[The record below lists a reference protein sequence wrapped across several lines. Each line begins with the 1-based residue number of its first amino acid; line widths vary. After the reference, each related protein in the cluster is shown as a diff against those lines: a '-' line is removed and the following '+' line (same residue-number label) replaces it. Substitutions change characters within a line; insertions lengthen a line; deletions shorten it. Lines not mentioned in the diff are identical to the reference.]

1 MASNSNS
8 NYKAKAG
15 SLKSPQTKKTTST
28 QKQASTQKQTSTTS
42 TYKQPSSSTPTY
54 KQSSTSTTT
63 TTSCAPST
71 KTYYQTASTPTESIA
86 NSNNQR
92 GKTPFQ
98 DRYDRNAE
106 QGLELTD
113 LIRREKEK
121 AGITSNQTQKKATN
135 PAAVNFSSLNNSLIS
150 KNNDKSSDKKIV
162 PINRGNGTSVNV
174 SYKISNYNA
183 SNTKNNNVE
192 SLNVINNMKI
202 DISSL
207 DLSKISRSSSDAR
220 DNNYVSV
227 NEKIW
232 NSADLNITEREDGT
246 FLIQN
251 GDVPIGFT
259 NKDGFKRVNSQS
271 SNGSNLKN
279 DGTKDETKTIGSNIG
294 SRGLLSV
301 TDLNLN
307 RLSNTAEGAYSGNFT
322 NVNLAAY
329 DKSKLSYD
337 IDKNGVVAIK
347 KGNSIIGYTDVLG
360 VSKIKNGTVT
370 SNINDSHFTK
380 YVVNSNVN
388 TSAATYSMEKMKER
402 YINDAV
408 DGAIY
413 SFYSANPDDMEIENL
428 DTKFLKYEFSD
439 FLEEKGTST
448 EEFNSAIKSM
458 VMDAG
463 PGTREGVVAA
473 IQALVK
479 GMSQYDVKLPYISS
493 IDGDPSQGKYTG
505 YGVSDDWGKNVN
517 LHSSTYGR
525 YYNQEGLDC
534 SGLVSWALHNG
545 GYKYNSI
552 ASTSYDGKSKAYENI
567 SEKISCNNYVG
578 EPGDLLWHHGH
589 IAMIVDKTENGNYLV
604 AEENGGENGLIV
616 SEYTTSGKP
625 VTNDFSDPKRS
636 SFTHVIKMDDY
647 YNNESN
653 LDLDF
658 FE

>member
-1 MASNSNS
+1 
-8 NYKAKAG
+8 
-15 SLKSPQTKKTTST
+15 L
-28 QKQASTQKQTSTTS
+28 
-42 TYKQPSSSTPTY
+42 
-54 KQSSTSTTT
+54 
-63 TTSCAPST
+63 
-71 KTYYQTASTPTESIA
+71 
-86 NSNNQR
+86 
-92 GKTPFQ
+92 
-98 DRYDRNAE
+98 
-106 QGLELTD
+106 L
-113 LIRREKEK
+113 
-121 AGITSNQTQKKATN
+121 
-135 PAAVNFSSLNNSLIS
+135 S
-150 KNNDKSSDKKIV
+150 KNKDKSSDNTIV
-162 PINRGNGTSVNV
+162 PINRGSGTT
-174 SYKISNYNA
+174 YTASNYNNSHMA
-183 SNTKNNNVE
+183 SNYNSSNIKNNNVE
-192 SLNVINNMKI
+192 SLNVIDKMKI
-202 DISSL
+202 DVSSI
-207 DLSKISRSSSDAR
+207 DLNKISISSSDAM

-227 NEKIW
+227 NKKIW
-232 NSADLNITEREDGT
+232 NSADLNITQREDGT

-251 GDVPIGFT
+251 GDIPLGFT
-259 NKDGFKRVNSQS
+259 NQDGFKRGNLQS
-271 SNGSNLKN
+271 SNDSSTTPTGKTDGVS
-279 DGTKDETKTIGSNIG
+279 DGTKPVGSNIG

-337 IDKNGVVAIK
+337 VDNNGVVAIK
-347 KGNSIIGYTDVLG
+347 NGSRIVGYTDVLG
-360 VSKIKNGTVT
+360 VPKIKNGTVR
-370 SNINDSHFTK
+370 SNINDSHFTR

-388 TSAATYSMEKMKER
+388 TNAATYSMEKMKER
-402 YINDAV
+402 YINDTV

-493 IDGDPSQGKYTG
+493 IDGDPSHGKYTG

-625 VTNDFSDPKRS
+625 VTNNPSDPRRG
-636 SFTHVIKMDDY
+636 SFSHVIKMDDY
-647 YNNESN
+647 YNNEGN